1 MKKCMSINESM
12 VDLKS
17 NTRKDMKFIES
28 HREFNNK
35 NHDFELV
42 YGKFSYNLN
51 LVERAKYETDWFSF
65 KNYIAYDFSNL
76 KYPPCH
82 LYVDRNDVIAIW
94 FTPNDLVITGINKED
109 EKTILTNME
118 HQLGSLSLCT
128 LKELFASEGDRQI
141 TEELYL
147 EEYYRKNQ
155 YKKILLPNPIC
166 ESKVVI
172 GSEGK

>member
-1 MKKCMSINESM
+1 MKKCMSINESV
-12 VDLKS
+12 VDLRS

-35 NHDFELV
+35 IHDFEHV
-42 YGKFSYNLN
+42 YGKFNYNPN

-65 KNYIAYDFSNL
+65 INYIAYDFSNL
-76 KYPPCH
+76 EYPPCH
-82 LYVDRNDVIAIW
+82 LYVNSDEVIAIW

-128 LKELFASEGDRQI
+128 LKELFASSGDRQI
-141 TEELYL
+141 AEELYL
-147 EEYYRKNQ
+147 EEYYRRNQ
-155 YKKILLPNPIC
+155 YKEILLPNPIC
-166 ESKVVI
+166 ESKVGI
-172 GSEGK
+172 ESEKK